1 MTTRR
6 AFLQSAALAAPAL
19 LGGVAAL
26 PPRPKPS
33 NRVSVAII
41 GCGYQAVY
49 GNLNSF
55 LLDPRVQVTMACG
68 SCRSGKRA
76 YFRLCRAP

>member
-19 LGGVAAL
+19 LGDVAAL
-26 PPRPKPS
+26 PRPKPS

-41 GCGYQAVY
+41 GCGYQAV
-49 GNLNSF
+49 
-55 LLDPRVQVTMACG
+55 
-68 SCRSGKRA
+68 
-76 YFRLCRAP
+76 